1 MNWMPGNRRFA
12 VRLLAAALVWSA
24 AGCVTGPQP
33 APTTTT
39 LPLPLE
45 ALQAKLAR
53 LQPVDITASVA
64 GLAPQDRQALDKLIA
79 AAQLMDPL
87 FLRQVWSGNEALARK
102 LAQDDSPRGRAELA
116 YFRVNAG
123 AWERLDAEE
132 VFLPGVPRQKPPKAN
147 FYPEDM
153 TKAEFERWV
162 KGLAPAARDQAQ
174 GFFHLVRR
182 QPAGAPGAG
191 QLTLVPYSE
200 AYREFLE
207 PAARLLR
214 EAADLTTHAS
224 LKRFLTSRAD
234 AFASNDYYASDLA
247 WMDVDAPIEVT
258 IGPYETYE
266 DGLFNYKAAFEAF
279 VTIRDDAECAK
290 FARFGGY
297 LQELEDHLPIAPAYR
312 NPKLG
317 GLAPIRVVDEVFCSG
332 FANMGVQTAAYNL
345 PNDERVIREK
355 GCKRVLLRN
364 VQAAKFQ
371 IVLRPIA
378 TLVLAP
384 ESRANVDFEPF
395 FTHILMHEL
404 SHGLGPQQ
412 ISKHG
417 HTSSPRQELKDLYPA
432 IEEAKA
438 DITGLFTLQYLI
450 DQGKLPRDLERTLYP
465 TFTAS
470 IFRSVRFG
478 LTEAHSKGFAMI
490 FNRLMDQGGIVL
502 DPATGLFR
510 VDIEKMKAA
519 TRQICGELL
528 TIEAEGD
535 YARAKALLKQYA
547 VIRPAMRQGLDRL
560 TTIPVDIAPNF
571 LLAK

>member
-1 MNWMPGNRRFA
+1 
-12 VRLLAAALVWSA
+12 
-24 AGCVTGPQP
+24 
-33 APTTTT
+33 
-39 LPLPLE
+39 
-45 ALQAKLAR
+45 
-53 LQPVDITASVA
+53 
-64 GLAPQDRQALDKLIA
+64 
-79 AAQLMDPL
+79 
-87 FLRQVWSGNEALARK
+87 
-102 LAQDDSPRGRAELA
+102 
-116 YFRVNAG
+116 
-123 AWERLDAEE
+123 
-132 VFLPGVPRQKPPKAN
+132 
-147 FYPEDM
+147 
-153 TKAEFERWV
+153 
-162 KGLAPAARDQAQ
+162 
-174 GFFHLVRR
+174 VRR

-214 EAADLTTHAS
+214 EAAELTTNTS
-224 LKRFLTSRAD
+224 LKRFLVSRAE
-234 AFASNDYYASDLA
+234 AFASNDYYASDAA

-279 VTIRDDAECAK
+279 VTIRDDAETARCAK
-290 FARFGGY
+290 FSGY
-297 LQELEDHLPIAPAYR
+297 LQELEDHLPLAPEYR

-332 FANMGVQTAAYNL
+332 DANRGVQTAAFNL
-345 PNDERVIREK
+345 PNDERVVREK

-371 IVLRPIA
+371 IVLQPIA
-378 TLVLAP
+378 ALVLAP
-384 ESRANVDFEPF
+384 ESRAHVDFEPF

-404 SHGLGPQQ
+404 SHGLGPNE
-412 ISKHG
+412 SRRG
-417 HTSSPRQELKDLYPA
+417 GRVSTPRQELKDLYPA
-432 IEEAKA
+432 IEESKA

-450 DQGKLPRDLERTLYP
+450 DQGVLPRDLERTLYP

-490 FNRLMDQGGIVL
+490 FNRLLDQGGIVL
-502 DPATGLFR
+502 DPATGLFS
-510 VDIEKMKAA
+510 VDLARMKAA
-519 TRQICGELL
+519 TRQLCGELL

-535 YARAKALLKQYA
+535 YARAQALLKKYS
-547 VIRPAMRQGLDRL
+547 VIRPAMQQGLDRL
-560 TTIPVDIAPNF
+560 TAIPVDIAPNF

>member
-1 MNWMPGNRRFA
+1 MRVIPARHNIA
-12 VRLLAAALVWSA
+12 VGLFIAALAGGA
-24 AGCVTGPQP
+24 AGCATSRTPVP
-33 APTTTT
+33 AA

-45 ALQAKLAR
+45 TLQAKLAR
-53 LQPVDITASVA
+53 LRPIDLTASVA
-64 GLAPQDRQALDKLIA
+64 GLASADRQALDKLIA

-87 FLRQVWSGNEALARK
+87 FLRQVWSGNEALRQK
-102 LAQDDSPRGRAELA
+102 LEQDDSPSGRAA
-116 YFRVNAG
+116 RQYFRVNAG
-123 AWERLDAEE
+123 PWERMDAGHP
-132 VFLPGVPRQKPPKAN
+132 FLAGVPRVKPPGAN

-153 TKAEFERWV
+153 TKAEFEKWV
-162 KGLAPAARDQAQ
+162 RTLSPAERDKAQ

-182 QPAGAPGAG
+182 RPAGAPAAG

-214 EAADLTTHAS
+214 EAAALTSNAS
-224 LKRFLTSRAD
+224 LKRFLVSRAE

-279 VTIRDDAECAK
+279 VTIHDDAASAK
-290 FARFGGY
+290 FAKFSSY
-297 LQELEDHLPIAPAYR
+297 LQELEDHLPIAPEYR

-332 FANMGVQTAAYNL
+332 DANRGVQTAAFNL

-364 VQAAKFQ
+364 VQAAKCQ
-371 IVLRPIA
+371 NILQPIA
-378 TLVLAP
+378 AQVLAP
-384 ESRANVDFEPF
+384 DNSARVGFEPF
-395 FTHILMHEL
+395 FNLILMHEL
-404 SHGLGPQQ
+404 AHGLGPTRVNQGGRA
-412 ISKHG
+412 S
-417 HTSSPRQELKDLYPA
+417 TPRQELKDLYPA

-438 DITGLFTLQYLI
+438 DITGLFALQYLI
-450 DQGKLPRDLERTLYP
+450 DKGVLPRDLERAIYP

-470 IFRSVRFG
+470 FFRSVRFG
-478 LTEAHSKGFAMI
+478 LAEAHNLDGAML
-490 FNRLMDQGGIVL
+490 FNRIMDQGGIVL
-502 DPATGLFR
+502 EPATGLFR

-519 TRQICGELL
+519 TRQICGEIL

-535 YARAKALLKQYA
+535 YAGARALLNKYA
-547 VIRPAMRQGLDRL
+547 VLRPAMRQGLDRL
-560 TTIPVDIAPNF
+560 TAIPVDIAPHF
-571 LLAK
+571 PLAR